1 MDPTECGTM
10 CSALKCQKTG
20 CSGAV
25 LPPESVVTGYQG
37 PWSCQACSTT
47 MDHRKV
53 VTIQNCGSQL
63 VHMREATVDG
73 TISVLEK
80 LQTWFHP
87 SHYILNDVKMS
98 IIKEWGDKIPF
109 QSLSKENLEMKLLFC
124 EELEKVVEVLE
135 GSLSRTKGFINISYL
150 KTLDFMKL
158 NDIMIKADRV
168 KKVNTRKKEL
178 LEIFRNDYGVPENF
192 NSFTSI

>member
-1 MDPTECGTM
+1 
-10 CSALKCQKTG
+10 
-20 CSGAV
+20 
-25 LPPESVVTGYQG
+25 
-37 PWSCQACSTT
+37 
-47 MDHRKV
+47 
-53 VTIQNCGSQL
+53 
-63 VHMREATVDG
+63 MREATVDG

-168 KKVNTRKKEL
+168 KKVNNRKKEL
-178 LEIFRNDYGVPENF
+178 LEIFRNDYGVPEHF